1 MHPKHVLLL
10 NLSLVLAITF
20 VAVAAVNPVYSQE
33 ELPIP
38 ARVDYVSDYAQI
50 LDEQAEG
57 ELNRLL
63 DQVKQEMGVE
73 IYVLT
78 ILTLNTVGINEYG
91 SRVSETWN
99 LGEEDA
105 KRKTL
110 LFLVAVNDG
119 QYRLV
124 TNRGL
129 EAAVPDEQLKKI
141 SETVIQP
148 AFERQQF
155 AQGIVGG
162 INQILQLVA
171 QGRTIQVPGSSGSG
185 LIREDVLG
193 ILLGVA
199 LVVLVLGLAYVLS
212 TWL

>member
-1 MHPKHVLLL
+1 MHPTYTPLLRHSLLL
-10 NLSLVLAITF
+10 AIAF
-20 VAVAAVNPVYSQE
+20 VAMVAVNSVYSQE
-33 ELPIP
+33 GLPIP
-38 ARVDYVSDYAQI
+38 ARVGYVSDYAQI
-50 LDEQAEG
+50 LDEQAEA

-78 ILTLNTVGINEYG
+78 ILTVNTVGINEYG
-91 SRVSETWN
+91 SKVSETWN

-105 KRKTL
+105 QRKTL

-124 TNRGL
+124 TNTGL
-129 EAAVPDEQLKKI
+129 EALVPDEQLKKI

-148 AFERQQF
+148 AFEREQY
-155 AQGIVGG
+155 AQGIVAS

-171 QGRTIQVPGSSGSG
+171 QGRAVQIPGSSGAG
-185 LIREDVLG
+185 LVREDVLG

-199 LVVLVLGLAYVLS
+199 LVVLVLGLAYLLS
-212 TWL
+212 TLL

>member
-10 NLSLVLAITF
+10 NLSLVLAIALIF
-20 VAVAAVNPVYSQE
+20 VEPVYSQE
-33 ELPIP
+33 GLPIP
-38 ARVDYVSDYAQI
+38 VRVDYVSDYAQI

-63 DQVKQEMGVE
+63 DRVKQEMGVE

-91 SRVSETWN
+91 GQVSETWK

-124 TNRGL
+124 TNTGL
-129 EAAVPDEQLKKI
+129 EAVVPDEQLKKI

-148 AFERQQF
+148 AFEREQY

-171 QGRTIQVPGSSGSG
+171 QGRAIQIPRSSGSG
-185 LIREDVLG
+185 LVREDVLG

-199 LVVLVLGLAYVLS
+199 LVVLVLGLAYLLS
-212 TWL
+212 TLL